1 MNEQHGRDMDYLK
14 LAEDLVHQTSTGGAQ
29 AEAVIIH
36 SAQTLIRVHGGEV
49 QELSRADS
57 RGLGLRVFEHGRMGF
72 AYTSDFSDSALEDT
86 RRAALA
92 LAESADRDELRTL
105 PVYEDGDLP
114 ADDLKIYD
122 EELAHRSVDEKVK
135 LALAVEEAALGHDRR
150 VVSTIHCS
158 YQDDRSRVFLV
169 NSEGFSGGYERTGV
183 VAYLRA
189 VASDADE
196 QAAGIGLGWSVV
208 YGDLDAEKIGVEAAR
223 RALQVLGGRPVKTQ
237 QASVIMDP
245 FVGTEL
251 LSFLA
256 EALTGE
262 AMQRGRSFLMDR
274 MQQRIASDSVNLV
287 DDGRLVGAPA
297 SAPFDGEGVPTSS
310 TRLIERGRLEG
321 LLYDNYTANV
331 DGVVSTGNGQ
341 RGSYRSLPHP
351 APTNLYLEP
360 TSTSVEELIGGV
372 ERGLY
377 MTSTMN
383 TGGINPANGDYSV
396 GASGLWVEKGEIV
409 KPVAEVTVA
418 GNMLDMLVSVEGVAD
433 DLRFIPIS
441 ASVGAPTIVVGGL
454 TIGGS

>member
-1 MNEQHGRDMDYLK
+1 MNEQHGPDIDYLR
-14 LAEDLVHQTSTGGAQ
+14 LAEDLVHQTSRGDAQ

-36 SAQTLIRVHGGEV
+36 SEQTLMRVHGGEV

-57 RGLGLRVFEHGRMGF
+57 RGLGLRVLQHGRMGF
-72 AYTSDFSDSALEDT
+72 AYTSDFSDSALEET

-92 LAESADRDELRTL
+92 LANSADRDELRAL
-105 PVYEDGDLP
+105 PVCEDGAP
-114 ADDLKIYD
+114 AEDLKIYD
-122 EELAHRSVDEKVK
+122 EKLAQRSVRDKVK
-135 LALAVEEAALGHDRR
+135 LALAVEKAAHGHDRR
-150 VVSTIHCS
+150 VVSTIRCS
-158 YQDDRSRVFLV
+158 YQDDLSRVFLV
-169 NSEGFSGGYERTGV
+169 NSEGFSGCYERTGV

-189 VASDADE
+189 VASEGDE

-208 YGDLDAEKIGVEAAR
+208 YSELDAEEIGVEAAR

-274 MQQRIASDSVNLV
+274 VQQQIASDSVNLV
-287 DDGRLVGAPA
+287 DDGRLAGGPA

-310 TRLIERGRLEG
+310 TRLIESGRLEG
-321 LLYDNYTANV
+321 LLYDSYTANV

-341 RGSYRSLPHP
+341 RGSYRGLPHP

-360 TSTSVEELIGGV
+360 TSTSVEELIDGV

-396 GASGLWVEKGEIV
+396 GASGLWVENGQIV

-418 GNMLDMLVSVEGVAD
+418 GNMLDMLASVEGIAD

>member
-1 MNEQHGRDMDYLK
+1 MNEQHGPDMDYLR
-14 LAEDLVHQTSTGGAQ
+14 LAQDLVDQTSRGDAQ
-29 AEAVIIH
+29 AEAVIVH
-36 SAQTLIRVHGGEV
+36 SEQTLIRVHGGEV

-57 RGLGLRVFEHGRMGF
+57 RGLGLRVLEHGRMGF

-86 RRAALA
+86 QRAALG
-92 LAESADRDELRTL
+92 LADSADGDELRA
-105 PVYEDGDLP
+105 LP
-114 ADDLKIYD
+114 AYEASDVLTEDLKIYD
-122 EELAHRSVDEKVK
+122 QELAHRSVGEKVQ
-135 LALAVEEAALGHDRR
+135 LALAVERAALGHDRR

-158 YQDDRSRVFLV
+158 YQDDLSRVFLV
-169 NSEGFSGGYERTGV
+169 NSEGFSGCYERTGV

-189 VASDADE
+189 VASEGDE

-208 YGDLDAEKIGVEAAR
+208 YGDLDAEEIGVEAAR
-223 RALQVLGGRPVKTQ
+223 RALQVLGGQPVKTQ

-262 AMQRGRSFLMDR
+262 AMQRGRSFLMGKV
-274 MQQRIASDSVNLV
+274 QQYIASDSVNLV
-287 DDGRLVGAPA
+287 DDGRLAGGPA

-310 TRLIERGRLEG
+310 TRLIDRGRLEG
-321 LLYDNYTANV
+321 LLYDSYTANV

-351 APTNLYLEP
+351 APTNLFLEP
-360 TSTSVEELIGGV
+360 TSTTVEELMGGL

-396 GASGLWVEKGEIV
+396 GASGLWVEHGEIV

-418 GNMLDMLVSVEGVAD
+418 GNMLDMLASVEGVAD

>member
-1 MNEQHGRDMDYLK
+1 MNEQHGPDIDYLK
-14 LAEDLVHQTSTGGAQ
+14 LAEDVVHQTSRGDAQ
-29 AEAVIIH
+29 TEAVIIH

-49 QELSRADS
+49 LELSRADS
-57 RGLGLRVFEHGRMGF
+57 RGLGLRVIHDGRMGF

-92 LAESADRDELRTL
+92 LAESADRDELRA
-105 PVYEDGDLP
+105 LP
-114 ADDLKIYD
+114 AYEESDAPAGDLKIYD
-122 EELAHRSVDEKVK
+122 KELAGRSAGEKVK

-158 YQDDRSRVFLV
+158 YQDDLSRVFLV
-169 NSEGFSGGYERTGV
+169 NSEGFSGCYERTGV

-189 VASDADE
+189 VASEGDE
-196 QAAGIGLGWSVV
+196 QAAGTGLGWSVV
-208 YGDLDAEKIGVEAAR
+208 YGDLDAEEIGVEAAR

-274 MQQRIASDSVNLV
+274 LQQQIASDSVNLV
-287 DDGRLVGAPA
+287 DDGRLVGGPV

-321 LLYDNYTANV
+321 LLYDSYTANV
-331 DGVVSTGNGQ
+331 DGLVSTGNGQ

-351 APTNLYLEP
+351 APTNFYLEP
-360 TSTSVEELIGGV
+360 TSTSVEELMRGV
-372 ERGLY
+372 QRGLY

-396 GASGLWVEKGEIV
+396 GASGLWVENGQIV
-409 KPVAEVTVA
+409 GPVAEVTVA
-418 GNMLDMLVSVEGVAD
+418 GNMLDMLANVEGIAD